1 MNTLQCY
8 ENECI
13 CKKLC
18 DNILDRTNDDYNI
31 NHINLQKFIKNRHV
45 SCYLQYYFGSIIINY
60 LDTHPLA
67 FDNILLLEKLNN
79 YEIDK
84 HIRTI
89 CNRLLKK
96 NNMDHEFYIYANQYG
111 GNLFTPQIDKIDITN
126 DIEISYF
133 FSKIFRYEFLGH
145 RIRKANIF
153 IKKYINQCKITINIL
168 EAISDVADE
177 ELFNLVLMHKIIPNE
192 RCFDKLLINT
202 NFNNVISKFC
212 SVGFNITYEHILKS
226 IEYNKYI
233 PNTQDMNIVCD
244 DRIAILST
252 LNKFH
257 NYQDDLKFNYN
268 LECLKIMCKNESIV
282 RIKKIINSGIE
293 PDQEC
298 FEIVCSRK
306 NNVAIVKYFIEK
318 LNFKPNIKCIR
329 NQANVLK
336 VNKTMNLLLD
346 HYQEN

>member
-8 ENECI
+8 KNECI
-13 CKKLC
+13 CDELC
-18 DNILDRTNDDYNI
+18 DNILDCTNDDYNI
-31 NHINLQKFIKNRHV
+31 NHINLQKFIKNRHI
-45 SCYLQYYFGSIIINY
+45 SCYQNYHFVSIIYNY
-60 LDTHPLA
+60 LDLYPLT

-79 YEIDK
+79 NAIDR
-84 HIRTI
+84 HIRII
-89 CNRLLKK
+89 CNELLEK
-96 NNMDHEFYIYANQYG
+96 NNMGHKFYIYANQFG
-111 GNLFTPQIDKIDITN
+111 GNLFNPQIDKIDMTN
-126 DIEISYF
+126 DKEISYF
-133 FSKIFRYEFLGH
+133 FSKIFRYEYQE
-145 RIRKANIF
+145 RKIYNANRF

-177 ELFNLVLMHKIIPNE
+177 KLFDIVLMHKIIPNE
-192 RCFDKLLINT
+192 RCFDKLLT
-202 NFNNVISKFC
+202 NVNFSNIISKFY
-212 SVGFNITYEHILKS
+212 SVGFDITYEHILKS
-226 IEYNKYI
+226 IEYRKYI

-252 LNKFH
+252 LNNFH
-257 NYQDDLKFNYN
+257 NYHNDLKFNYN

-282 RIKKIINSGIE
+282 RIKKMINSGIE